1 VQAKEKEKEDLL
13 LMLEYTP
20 KQMLVYVVSLTSS
33 CHGINGYSRSLLE
46 NIRQFGNKS
55 VIVPTFVF
63 TNFATLKDRWT
74 SKDLLW
80 EKYRKT
86 RRREDHVKSLDDDDL
101 QDSFRRF
108 LLALTFAGWDK
119 KPFQVVCLDAHYAL
133 MPERASDTDS
143 DSEDDELQRQKE
155 EVRRLDA
162 RQKSRGA
169 VGVFWHELLGSGEN
183 VELQQAQTTL
193 SRTLEALIWDAI
205 VPGEKIIRKS
215 LLLPVVPP
223 ELHDRVRAAQA
234 SQMKKFESHV
244 RSLFP
249 HTSLDKGDKYS
260 EQQLQ
265 DGDGLK
271 KGLRAIIWD
280 CILRQNKLHN
290 PKWDEYI
297 ETCVQRSL
305 NEFEEQVLRAL
316 TNARHDVS
324 NKLLD
329 DIVAIALGA
338 VDLAEQHAR
347 SKHEMINMH
356 WKRGWASASARV
368 GTLSRG
374 CGVLEDTLRPPL
386 TSPQSWGIWTYPQAR
401 PEVYHICISNIM
413 KRKKGLISSIFIKSR
428 SNCLTLTLQIFC
440 KPSFLSMM

>member
-1 VQAKEKEKEDLL
+1 MSA
-13 LMLEYTP
+13 
-20 KQMLVYVVSLTSS
+20 
-33 CHGINGYSRSLLE
+33 
-46 NIRQFGNKS
+46 
-55 VIVPTFVF
+55 
-63 TNFATLKDRWT
+63 
-74 SKDLLW
+74 
-80 EKYRKT
+80 
-86 RRREDHVKSLDDDDL
+86 
-101 QDSFRRF
+101 
-108 LLALTFAGWDK
+108 
-119 KPFQVVCLDAHYAL
+119 VC
-133 MPERASDTDS
+133 
-143 DSEDDELQRQKE
+143 
-155 EVRRLDA
+155 
-162 RQKSRGA
+162 
-169 VGVFWHELLGSGEN
+169 F
-183 VELQQAQTTL
+183 
-193 SRTLEALIWDAI
+193 
-205 VPGEKIIRKS
+205 
-215 LLLPVVPP
+215 
-223 ELHDRVRAAQA
+223 
-234 SQMKKFESHV
+234 
-244 RSLFP
+244 

-347 SKHEMINMH
+347 SKHEMIHMH

-374 CGVLEDTLRPPL
+374 WGVLEDTLHPPL

-413 KRKKGLISSIFIKSR
+413 KRKKGLISSIFKEQKQLFDAYITNFLQAKFPLSDIESWFDSEALIREYAIREGAQQAEQSRASAGNMFLFKHGECEKSFAAALAKF
-428 SNCLTLTLQIFC
+428 NTDKAF
-440 KPSFLSMM
+440 